1 MPRALT
7 VWVFSTIILPD
18 REIRLLWSP
27 AEHLGEVANLG
38 EVLVVVPGRESPP
51 HLPKHGT
58 PTAKVDYAVVLG
70 IDESQDRRGDSDA
83 DTAQLLESR
92 NAELRLALRIG
103 GVTDGESGAG
113 CVPVLRVAVHLKLGA
128 NSSILIAKLPVENRL
143 DVRRAEKEWPTRCF
157 EFGE

>member
-27 AEHLGEVANLG
+27 AENVGEVANLG

-51 HLPKHGT
+51 YLPKHRT
-58 PTAKVDYAVVLG
+58 PPAKVYHAVVLG
-70 IDESQDRRGDSDA
+70 IDESQDRRGDADA
-83 DTAQLLESR
+83 NAAQLLEGR
-92 NAELRLALRIG
+92 YAALRLALGIG
-103 GVTDGESGAG
+103 GVSDVESGAG
-113 CVPVLRVAVHLKLGA
+113 CVPVLRIAVHLKLRA

-143 DVRRAEKEWPTRCF
+143 DVRGAEKEWPTRCF